1 MVNEGG
7 EKSNMNNSRRK
18 KLKEAMSYLDM
29 AFDLVDGARDGEQEC
44 LDNMPENLE
53 YSERYEKMENA
64 VDKLEDAIS
73 SIEDARDALG
83 EAVQ

>member
-1 MVNEGG
+1 
-7 EKSNMNNSRRK
+7 MNNKRRERISK
-18 KLKEAMSYLDM
+18 AVSMLEAALN
-29 AFDLVDGARDGEQEC
+29 VIEVVRGEEQNC

-73 SIEDARDALG
+73 SIEEARDALE
-83 EAVQ
+83 EAAE